1 MYQSKRSEYDNERVT
16 SSDEDRYH
24 PDPKFSSPTAD
35 SRYGE
40 REASY
45 LFRVP
50 NEHSEAFGWYITDA
64 CLEVRGLAHA
74 ASCYELCLLYL
85 FYKEYIAKL
94 PDGEAVL
101 SDYRRKAPRIA
112 RALGA
117 ERDVQHVRLQ
127 IYARYLAPAVAL
139 IVNGRWDEAYEI
151 YRAICQDMEKRY
163 LASGTSLWRSVL
175 GEEGVMLM

>member
-1 MYQSKRSEYDNERVT
+1 MYQSRRSGYDNERVT

-24 PDPKFSSPTAD
+24 PDVKFSGPTVD
-35 SRYGE
+35 SRHG
-40 REASY
+40 RWEAY
-45 LFRVP
+45 LFQVP
-50 NEHSEAFGWYITDA
+50 NEHSGAFGCYITDA

-74 ASCYELCLLYL
+74 DSCYELRLLYL

-117 ERDVQHVRLQ
+117 ERDLRHVRLQ
-127 IYARYLAPAVAL
+127 IYTRYLAPTVAL
-139 IVNGRWDEAYEI
+139 VVNGRWDEAYEI
-151 YRAICQDMEKRY
+151 YRAMCADMENRY
-163 LASGTSLWRSVL
+163 LREEPTSD
-175 GEEGVMLM
+175 EAF

>member
-1 MYQSKRSEYDNERVT
+1 MYQSRRSGYDNERAT
-16 SSDEDRYH
+16 SSGEDRYH
-24 PDPKFSSPTAD
+24 LDQKLSSPTSD
-35 SRYGE
+35 SRYGGW
-40 REASY
+40 EAY

-50 NEHSEAFGWYITDA
+50 NKHSGAFGCYITDA

-74 ASCYELCLLYL
+74 DSCYELRLLHL

-101 SDYRRKAPRIA
+101 SDYGWKAPRIA

-117 ERDVQHVRLQ
+117 KRDVQHVRLQ
-127 IYARYLAPAVAL
+127 IYARYLEPTVAL

-151 YRAICQDMEKRY
+151 YRSMCEDMENRY
-163 LASGTSLWRSVL
+163 LREEPTSG
-175 GEEGVMLM
+175 EAF